1 MGEIFVPNS
10 AAIYSPQSLIPAK
23 SLSYSLEEPLINI
36 GKTTWAMRPGDK
48 YFYYVVLE
56 EVAAHSPKLAPFEWN
71 GDMTL
76 EDINRDTGYDVLVA
90 PPGEDESLTVAE
102 WFEIVSADR
111 GEFRLHYEDEV
122 VGSIV
127 RSRHLEIEMVES
139 DGAAH
144 FIATEYAGR
153 QTIQQVVEQSWKMK
167 NARFKAMDRAKKLQE
182 LIEKAGPEKSLNE
195 VLADLTI
202 SGEPKPKDINPDGT
216 VLLKHQSIQSN
227 TTQEFSW
234 RTAAATGFRDPQ
246 QLGISK
252 ITDLPLPDDGL
263 GAGNRFMKEFCTV
276 KENSVGRA
284 FSFDGKAVYVGRVTK
299 RTDSEPQAFDDES
312 DRDPTFLSPEPR
324 ETANFFGL
332 WLDEFRKDHDWDG
345 QVLEL
350 PR

>member
-1 MGEIFVPNS
+1 MGEIFGRDS

-102 WFEIVSADR
+102 WFDIVSAN
-111 GEFRLHYEDEV
+111 
-122 VGSIV
+122 GSPV
-127 RSRHLEIEMVES
+127 RTRHLQVKKVDS
-139 DGAAH
+139 DGTGN
-144 FIATEYAGR
+144 FSATEYAGR
-153 QTIQQVVEQSWKMK
+153 QTIQQVVEQSLKMQH
-167 NARFKAMDRAKKLQE
+167 AAAKAMERAKKLQKQ
-182 LIEKAGPEKSLNE
+182 IEEAPEKSLNE
-195 VLADLTI
+195 VLADQTI